1 MLIKLFSCPA
11 KNATLEEYKAALRR
25 RVRLFCGLSVLGVLT
40 LAVTLLLMGGR
51 IAEAHD
57 TAHLEGIWCGIGVG
71 LTLAGAVLAART
83 RALLNNEEKLRR
95 TRLEEQDE
103 RNQAV
108 FARALNLTAFTL
120 LFGLYVA
127 MLVSSFF
134 NMTVFY
140 TLFYCAVSAF
150 VLLAIFRAICSR
162 SM

>member
-1 MLIKLFSCPA
+1 M
-11 KNATLEEYKAALRR
+11 
-25 RVRLFCGLSVLGVLT
+25 
-40 LAVTLLLMGGR
+40 
-51 IAEAHD
+51 
-57 TAHLEGIWCGIGVG
+57 
-71 LTLAGAVLAART
+71 LAARPRPPEKT
-83 RALLNNEEKLRR
+83 REKLRR

-150 VLLAIFRAICSR
+150 VLLFIFRALCSR
-162 SM
+162 SMRPAAQALQQLIRGGLK